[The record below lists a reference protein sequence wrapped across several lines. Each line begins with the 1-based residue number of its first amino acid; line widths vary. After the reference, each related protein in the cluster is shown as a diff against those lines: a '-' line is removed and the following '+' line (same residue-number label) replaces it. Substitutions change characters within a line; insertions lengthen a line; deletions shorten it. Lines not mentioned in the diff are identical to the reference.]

1 MLRRSAVKYRRNAL
15 KKVGIMVLALAMLFT
30 GIAMAEPG
38 GIEATKQISFIGE
51 NGAEITSTDNICLG
65 STCNTVEAGS
75 SFTMSVVNA
84 RTETNNRFVADSP
97 NTPLMLTHNIR
108 VDSLGDIPS
117 QGKVSAFMRGSVM
130 EGRDTAGPNYFGKI
144 EFSEK
149 TMIDGYITLFDKD
162 MSWVS
167 GIKRV

>member
-1 MLRRSAVKYRRNAL
+1 MKN
-15 KKVGIMVLALAMLFT
+15 VGIMVVALAMLFA
-30 GIAMAEPG
+30 GIAMADSG
-38 GIEATKQISFIGE
+38 GIEATKEISFIGE

-65 STCNTVEAGS
+65 STCNTIEAGS
-75 SFTMSVVNA
+75 SFTGSVVNA
-84 RTETNNRFVADSP
+84 RTETNNRFVVDSA
-97 NTPLMLTHNIR
+97 NTPLTLTHNIR

-117 QGKVSAFMRGSVM
+117 YGKVSAFMEGSVM
-130 EGRDTAGPNYFGKI
+130 EGRNNWCDTAGPNSYENI